1 VVEAVKARRLS
12 PGDHVGIIS
21 PSWGG
26 AALFPHRVELGVR
39 ALERLGL
46 RVKLG
51 RHALNS
57 RGFVSD
63 SPANRAADVHDMFR
77 DPEVRLIVAAIGGA
91 HSCHLLPYLDFDLI
105 REHPTLF
112 MGYSDIT
119 VLNVAIW
126 AATGLVTFNGPALLT
141 DFAEYPEMFE
151 YTRSWFWR
159 TVTRPDPVG
168 AIAPSA
174 DWTEEF
180 LDWAKQED
188 LTRPRAMQ
196 RSGGWTWLK
205 RGTAEGVLV
214 GGCIESLQH
223 LRGTRF
229 WPSWERCILFVET
242 SEMAP
247 PPSVVDGMLMDYQN
261 MGVFNRIRALLVG
274 RPMRY
279 TDDQRQQLRDVVLEH
294 TKKFEFPVVTDM
306 DFGHTAPQ
314 FTLPIGCRA
323 RVDVTAQ
330 RFEILESAVE

>member
-1 VVEAVKARRLS
+1 VKARRLS

-26 AALFPHRVELGVR
+26 AAVFPHRVDLGVR

-51 RHALNS
+51 RHALNQ
-57 RGFVSD
+57 RGVVSD
-63 SPANRAADVHDMFR
+63 SPQNRAADLHDMFR
-77 DPEVRLIVAAIGGA
+77 DPDVRLIVAAIGGD
-91 HSCHLLPYLDFDLI
+91 HSCHLLPHLDFELI
-105 REHPTLF
+105 RQHPTLF

-119 VLNVAIW
+119 VLNVALW
-126 AATGLVTFNGPALLT
+126 VATGLVTFNGPALLP

-151 YTRSWFWR
+151 YTRSWFWKA
-159 TVTRPDPVG
+159 VTRPEPVG
-168 AIAPSA
+168 AIAPA
-174 DWTEEF
+174 VDWTEEF
-180 LDWAKQED
+180 LDWTTKAD
-188 LTRPRAMQ
+188 LVRPRA
-196 RSGGWTWLK
+196 RRPSAGWTWLK

-214 GGCIESLQH
+214 GGCLESLEH

-229 WPSWERCILFVET
+229 WPAWDGCILFVET

-247 PPSVVDGMLMDYQN
+247 APAVVDGMLMDYQN
-261 MGVFNRIRALLVG
+261 MGVLDRIRALLVG

-279 TDDQRQQLRDVVLEH
+279 TEDQRQQLRDVVLER
-294 TKKFEFPVVTDM
+294 TQSFDFPVVMDM

-323 RVDVTAQ
+323 RVDAAAE
-330 RFEILESAVE
+330 RFEILEPAVE